1 MQQYGACNGD
11 GAFILRKEMEAVQMD
26 LVRMEGLLHVL
37 VAGAYHETR
46 AEYIGNSL
54 EILNDYLGQS
64 VERLGMAASSFL
76 EYQTDASHAAGEEFS
91 GPCSS
96 WEAFAADEEH
106 WELRSEDVIGAYT
119 NMEPYLELLPED
131 GREELVCAAREL
143 EAASRKQGFLE
154 GYSMAAGR
162 CTGNDGNG
170 NGRT

>member
-1 MQQYGACNGD
+1 MQQYEAFNGD
-11 GAFILRKEMEAVQMD
+11 GAYILKKEMETVQMD

-37 VAGAYHETR
+37 TAGAYHETR

-76 EYQTDASHAAGEEFS
+76 ACQLVASHAAGEDFS
-91 GPCSS
+91 GPCNS
-96 WEAFAADEEH
+96 WEAFAADEGH
-106 WELRSEDVIGAYT
+106 WELRSEEVIEAYT
-119 NMEPYLELLPED
+119 KMEPYLELLPEE
-131 GREELVCAAREL
+131 GREELIYTAREL

-170 NGRT
+170 NEKT